1 MERLSVCVSD
11 NSKMNRSVIC
21 VLLLVSLVSA
31 QVFDLDGQL
40 AALEQQDGALLI
52 EPQVKRSPSAKWM
65 RFGKRSPSAK
75 WMRFGKRSPSAKW
88 MRFGKRSGA
97 EAVAPEQ
104 DY

>member
-1 MERLSVCVSD
+1 
-11 NSKMNRSVIC
+11 MNRSMIALC
-21 VLLLVSLVSA
+21 VVLMVSLVSA
-31 QVFDLDGQL
+31 QVFDLDGQQL
-40 AALEQQDGALLI
+40 AGLEQNDARLMEQ
-52 EPQVKRSPSAKWM
+52 QVKRSPSAKWM

-97 EAVAPEQ
+97 EAVSEQ

>member
-1 MERLSVCVSD
+1 
-11 NSKMNRSVIC
+11 MNRSMIC
-21 VLLLVSLVSA
+21 ILLLVSLVSA

-40 AALEQQDGALLI
+40 AGIEQNDALLI
-52 EPQVKRSPSAKWM
+52 EPHIKRSPSAKWM

-97 EAVAPEQ
+97 EGVAEQ